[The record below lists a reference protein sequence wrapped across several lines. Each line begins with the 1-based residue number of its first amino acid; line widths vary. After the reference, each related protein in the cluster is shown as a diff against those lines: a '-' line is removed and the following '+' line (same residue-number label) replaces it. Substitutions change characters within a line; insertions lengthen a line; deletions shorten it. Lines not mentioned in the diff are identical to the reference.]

1 MKFYKSIQSN
11 KRSKIASYKEI
22 VNGSFVKGSCNA
34 ESLMNIILDPRDED
48 ESIKNFVLISSN
60 FHLKQIF
67 LNRVFLN
74 ANILRSKYPKLCYPS
89 FSIVSQNFYLVRKE
103 KIRIKKINER
113 DEEDGKLDREEEGKR
128 KRSPMFFSIQDW
140 TRGGKREKG
149 REKRG
154 MKITLA
160 PLQLLLL
167 LA

>member
-1 MKFYKSIQSN
+1 MDLSC
-11 KRSKIASYKEI
+11 
-22 VNGSFVKGSCNA
+22 KGSCNA

-74 ANILRSKYPKLCYPS
+74 AKILRSKYPKLCYPS

>member
-1 MKFYKSIQSN
+1 
-11 KRSKIASYKEI
+11 
-22 VNGSFVKGSCNA
+22 
-34 ESLMNIILDPRDED
+34 MNIILDPRDED

-74 ANILRSKYPKLCYPS
+74 AKILRSKYPKLC
-89 FSIVSQNFYLVRKE
+89 YLVRKE

>member
-1 MKFYKSIQSN
+1 M
-11 KRSKIASYKEI
+11 
-22 VNGSFVKGSCNA
+22 KGSCNA

-89 FSIVSQNFYLVRKE
+89 FSIVSKNFYLVRKE

-128 KRSPMFFSIQDW
+128 KRSPMFFSIQD
-140 TRGGKREKG
+140 
-149 REKRG
+149 
-154 MKITLA
+154 
-160 PLQLLLL
+160 
-167 LA
+167 